1 MEHAD
6 YSRSARKLTA
16 IKKIHNDF
24 KAILKHEKCR
34 TCACFYGDVLNG
46 VYERIKKFRK
56 SEPTESD
63 QRLVQIENDFERWI
77 RDAAFLK
84 MHG

>member
-6 YSRSARKLTA
+6 SSRDARKLAA
-16 IKKIHNDF
+16 IKKIHTDF

-56 SEPTESD
+56 VESD

-77 RDAAFLK
+77 GEAAFHK

>member
-6 YSRSARKLTA
+6 SSRSARKLAA
-16 IKKIHNDF
+16 IKKIHTDF

-34 TCACFYGDVLNG
+34 TCSCFYGDVLNG
-46 VYERIKKFRK
+46 VYERINKFRK
-56 SEPTESD
+56 TESD

-77 RDAAFLK
+77 REAAFLK

>member
-1 MEHAD
+1 MKNTASSHHAQ
-6 YSRSARKLTA
+6 KITA
-16 IKKIHNDF
+16 FKRIHTDF
-24 KAILKHEKCR
+24 REILKHEKCR